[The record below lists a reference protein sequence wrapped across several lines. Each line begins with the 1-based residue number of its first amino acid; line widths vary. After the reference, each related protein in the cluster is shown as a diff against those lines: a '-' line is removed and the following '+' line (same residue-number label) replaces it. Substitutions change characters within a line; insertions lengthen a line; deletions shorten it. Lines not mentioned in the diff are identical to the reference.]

1 MAVPLALAGCTDPV
15 VIARAPVAHP
25 VGPVVHVVTDTPAGA
40 PETVAVHGLE
50 KEVALRERTSGS
62 SFGSRSAGEGTT
74 STQLVREEVSVPRFV
89 CVAPCDQTVLAK
101 PDQELVVGGDGLT
114 LSNPFQIDPG
124 AANVTLRVRRGSV
137 AMRDGSKAL
146 MGVGVGS
153 TIFGLVMMPFAFSGG
168 SVGLKAGA
176 GTALALGGTGIVVG
190 TILDVVSP
198 TRVDV
203 IPGGVAF

>member
-1 MAVPLALAGCTDPV
+1 MPLLLALAGCSDAV
-15 VIARAPVAHP
+15 QIAKAPVAHP

-50 KEVALRERTSGS
+50 KGHALRERTSGS
-62 SFGSRSAGEGTT
+62 SWAGRSAGESATT
-74 STQLVREEVSVPRFV
+74 TQLVQEEVSVPRFV
-89 CVAPCDQTVLAK
+89 CMAPCDLPVLAK

-137 AMRDGSKAL
+137 AMRDGSKAVL
-146 MGVGVGS
+146 GVGVGA
-153 TIFGLVMMPFAFSGG
+153 TIFGLVMMPFAFG
-168 SVGLKAGA
+168 SESIGLKAGA
-176 GTALALGGTGIVVG
+176 GSALALGGTGIVVG
-190 TILDVVSP
+190 TILYVVSP